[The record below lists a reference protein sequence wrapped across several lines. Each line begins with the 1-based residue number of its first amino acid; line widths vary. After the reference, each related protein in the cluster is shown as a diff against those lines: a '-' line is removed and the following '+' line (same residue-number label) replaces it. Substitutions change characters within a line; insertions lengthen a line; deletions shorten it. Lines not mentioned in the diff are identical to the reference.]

1 MKSTTQDGRFTIN
14 QTTGQITT
22 AAGIDWEATGS
33 SRSYTVL
40 VRDTTANPRVASANV
55 TISIND
61 VNEAPTI
68 TAGPVFSGAENAV
81 GAGKT
86 LVGSVAVGAP
96 VTEGTNRNPVHLI
109 PGGKIR

>member
-68 TAGPVFSGAENAV
+68 TAGQVFSVAENA
-81 GAGKT
+81 GGEGNT
-86 LVGSVAVGAP
+86 LALATDRKS
-96 VTEGTNRNPVHLI
+96 TRLKSSH
-109 PGGKIR
+109 